1 MYNFQSYFPR
11 NYQLTAYFS
20 FLFHVF
26 IPNRYLA
33 RINFVIFIFAFT
45 STALGASFADF
56 EAMPFAPLPLWIRN
70 LICNGHPSRTYL
82 VRWISQLFDT
92 GTSTGNSWKEYY
104 RDVSYVFL
112 GFI

>member
-1 MYNFQSYFPR
+1 MYNFQGYFPR
-11 NYQLTAYFS
+11 NYQLTAYSS

-56 EAMPFAPLPLWIRN
+56 ETLPFAPDKHR
-70 LICNGHPSRTYL
+70 PSAAKK
-82 VRWISQLFDT
+82 T
-92 GTSTGNSWKEYY
+92 GFTS
-104 RDVSYVFL
+104 VPSYAKW
-112 GFI
+112 